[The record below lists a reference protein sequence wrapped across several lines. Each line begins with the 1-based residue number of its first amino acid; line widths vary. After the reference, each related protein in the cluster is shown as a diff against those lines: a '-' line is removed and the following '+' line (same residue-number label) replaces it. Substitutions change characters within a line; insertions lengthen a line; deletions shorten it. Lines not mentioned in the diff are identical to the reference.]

1 VPLTATRPSHPPTLR
16 TFTPALILLAL
27 SVFINYI
34 DRGNLS
40 IAASTIK
47 DELHISASQLGG
59 LLSAFFWTYTAMQ
72 FVVGWLVDRFDV
84 NRVLAAG
91 FVLWSLATAA
101 TGLVH
106 GIVLLLVMRMILGV
120 GESVAFPC
128 SSKILARHLPEH
140 HRGLANGVVSG
151 SLKFGPAVG
160 TLGAGLLMARYG
172 WRPVFIGIGLISLLW
187 LPAWAKW
194 RPRGPGLARPVAAR
208 SGYIA
213 ILTSRSF
220 WGAAAGHFSSN
231 YLLYLSVTWLPFYLQ
246 RERHLS
252 LQSMTR
258 VASAYFLVDALA
270 CLSTGAIADFF
281 IRRGH
286 SPTRVRKSAMALGH
300 ATAAIA
306 LLGLAFA
313 GPDNYLPWML
323 AVGAGSGI
331 SGAGVFAFAQTLA
344 GPETAGRWVGL
355 QNGFANFAGV
365 LCPALTGRLVDKTG
379 NFTAAFAI
387 AAALML
393 LGGFAWVFGVG
404 RLEQATPAGNT
415 EPSQQL
421 IYAEPV

>member
-1 VPLTATRPSHPPTLR
+1 MPLLMSRPESHLR
-16 TFTPALILLAL
+16 TFTPALILLSL
-27 SVFINYI
+27 SIFINYI

-40 IAASTIK
+40 IAASRIK
-47 DELHISASQLGG
+47 DELHISASQLGT

-91 FVLWSLATAA
+91 FLLWSLATAA
-101 TGLVH
+101 SGLVD
-106 GIVLLLVMRMILGV
+106 GIALLLVMRMILGV

-128 SSKILARHLPEH
+128 SSKILARYLPEH

-160 TLGAGLLMARYG
+160 TLGAGLLMAKYG

-194 RPRGPGLARPVAAR
+194 MPRGPGLQRPVTAKTDYAD
-208 SGYIA
+208 
-213 ILTSRSF
+213 ILTHRSF

-252 LQSMTR
+252 LPTMAKF
-258 VASAYFLVDALA
+258 ASVYFLVDALA
-270 CLSTGAIADFF
+270 CVSTGTVADVF
-281 IRRGH
+281 IRRGF
-286 SPTRVRKSAMALGH
+286 STTRVRKSAMALGH
-300 ATAAIA
+300 ATAAVA

-313 GPDNYLPWML
+313 GPDNYLAWML

-379 NFTAAFAI
+379 HFTAAFAI
-387 AAALML
+387 AAAIML
-393 LGGFAWVFGVG
+393 LGGFAWVFGVT
-404 RLEQATPAGNT
+404 RLEQATPARDA
-415 EPSQQL
+415 EPSPL
-421 IYAEPV
+421 PIYAEPM